1 MLCLSLRTTHQW
13 VRQNDAQQR
22 AVADLLDGMRR
33 DPAKVVPQPRYPL
46 LGPSPA
52 SAADPTLLCASQ
64 HRDLFRQLDKD
75 GNGSLEPGELTDAFA
90 RHGLTV
96 PAREVEGLFA
106 TMDKNADGRVS
117 VAEFLQTM
125 QDWQS
130 ERAGL
135 VPAQPKPTPPSAPSG
150 AGLTTMDSYG
160 QRWTSAEC
168 SGRSSPPH
176 HLGETTLVRFAH
188 RDIDVDAERRRRPRK
203 SQRLPDLTPR
213 QRQDNRPTTL
223 TRWDNGACRPKNA
236 FLWSRYSNEDTLFC
250 R

>member
-96 PAREVEGLFA
+96 PTREVEDLFA
-106 TMDKNADGRVS
+106 TMDKNADGV
-117 VAEFLQTM
+117 
-125 QDWQS
+125 
-130 ERAGL
+130 
-135 VPAQPKPTPPSAPSG
+135 K
-150 AGLTTMDSYG
+150 
-160 QRWTSAEC
+160 
-168 SGRSSPPH
+168 
-176 HLGETTLVRFAH
+176 
-188 RDIDVDAERRRRPRK
+188 
-203 SQRLPDLTPR
+203 
-213 QRQDNRPTTL
+213 
-223 TRWDNGACRPKNA
+223 
-236 FLWSRYSNEDTLFC
+236 
-250 R
+250 